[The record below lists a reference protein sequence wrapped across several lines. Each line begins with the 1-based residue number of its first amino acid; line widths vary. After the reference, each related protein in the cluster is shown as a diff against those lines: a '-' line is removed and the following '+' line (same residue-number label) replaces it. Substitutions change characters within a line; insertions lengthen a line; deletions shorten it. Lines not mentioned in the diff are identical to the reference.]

1 MYEQTSAQPTFW
13 KMAIKSFIGK
23 RFLPPTL
30 IPRNSAAYF
39 IRSSYGH
46 ENLPVHKTSEHLF
59 VEPQLVGG
67 RAQEGVAGRSVESL
81 LFEEPA
87 VERAIDDVE
96 GDHEQ
101 VPQAVAERATVEFAM
116 KGGAGDAAVRPDGAA
131 RIRIERTKH
140 LVALAKA

>member
-1 MYEQTSAQPTFW
+1 MYEQTSAQPAFW

-67 RAQEGVAGRSVESL
+67 RVFQLLDLRGELGRQGQE
-81 LFEEPA
+81 
-87 VERAIDDVE
+87 
-96 GDHEQ
+96 
-101 VPQAVAERATVEFAM
+101 
-116 KGGAGDAAVRPDGAA
+116 
-131 RIRIERTKH
+131 IERHAPISHAFAQLIK
-140 LVALAKA
+140 